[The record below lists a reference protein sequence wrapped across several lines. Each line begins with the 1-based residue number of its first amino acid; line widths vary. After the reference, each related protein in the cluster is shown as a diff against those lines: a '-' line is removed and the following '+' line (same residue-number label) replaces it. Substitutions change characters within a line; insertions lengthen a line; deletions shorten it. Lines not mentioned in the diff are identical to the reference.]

1 MILPNPDQ
9 IEAYIPLDDVGARIL
24 EAEEVSEK
32 ILPDLGRSDTSK
44 MRYDLRFSIRGVEMD
59 RIVIL
64 LGKDFVSEPELAAEV
79 TSYSHQNVCF
89 SSILA
94 QRGFCRHV
102 SSTSMLYG
110 HQKSSHL
117 SYRSEPRSDVL
128 ISLYW

>member
-1 MILPNPDQ
+1 MILPNPEQ
-9 IEAYIPLDDVGARIL
+9 IEAYIPLVQVGSRIL
-24 EAEEVSEK
+24 ETEKVSEK
-32 ILPDLGRSDTSK
+32 FLPVLGRSDTFK
-44 MRYDLRFSIRGVEMD
+44 MRYDLRFSIRGVKMD

-64 LGKDFVSEPELAAEV
+64 LGKDFVPEPELVAEV
-79 TSYSHQNVCF
+79 TSYSYQNVYF

-117 SYRSEPRSDVL
+117 SCRSEPRSDVL

>member
-1 MILPNPDQ
+1 MILPNPEQ
-9 IEAYIPLDDVGARIL
+9 IEAYIPLDDVGSKIL
-24 EAEEVSEK
+24 EDEEVSEK
-32 ILPDLGRSDTSK
+32 FLPDLGRSDTFK
-44 MRYDLRFSIRGVEMD
+44 IPYDLRFSIRGVEMD

-64 LGKDFVSEPELAAEV
+64 LSKDFVHEPELVAEV
-79 TSYSHQNVCF
+79 TSYSYQNVCF
-89 SSILA
+89 SSRLT